1 MTTKNYI
8 QIASITLLASVIFE
22 ITLLAGLASVSDKL
36 YHYLHIF
43 LMLVLLILIRTS
55 FSLGAVY

>member
-43 LMLVLLILIRTS
+43 LMLVLLIRTS
-55 FSLGAVY
+55 FYLSAV

>member
-22 ITLLAGLASVSDKL
+22 ITLLAGLASVSNNGDGS
-36 YHYLHIF
+36 
-43 LMLVLLILIRTS
+43 ILSR
-55 FSLGAVY
+55 